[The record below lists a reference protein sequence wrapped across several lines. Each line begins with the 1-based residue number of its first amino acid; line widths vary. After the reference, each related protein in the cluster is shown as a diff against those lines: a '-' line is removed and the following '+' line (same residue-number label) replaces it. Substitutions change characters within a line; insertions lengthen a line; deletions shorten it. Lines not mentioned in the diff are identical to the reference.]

1 MCQRMGKPCGL
12 VPGSSVGAFAQALT
26 ALVAPADQPLQGPFS
41 LERERMAS
49 ARQAA

>member
-12 VPGSSVGAFAQALT
+12 VARSIVGAFAQAAR

-41 LERERMAS
+41 LERERVAS
-49 ARQAA
+49 ARQAV